1 MCCASYWSHSSITF
15 KLSTHY
21 QGCSSSVENFRCV
34 AMPTSREQRRA
45 YLREKR
51 IERRLSQP
59 SQGLIIDGSL
69 QSCYND
75 FNSYPP
81 SQAHNISLI
90 ISLSFS
96 LFGSLCQSVCGL
108 LKNFGS
114 FCWPCALVHT
124 CTVHMHG
131 THALYTCT
139 VHMRSTHALYT
150 CAVLR
155 SCEFHFF
162 YFRWVPFIMHLCFQ
176 IYTRMKSHGR
186 PHHARHD
193 SAERRGRLQQVA
205 YKVHSIHHPHQRT
218 QYTPNHTPHTINHT
232 LYPKHTTPYTMHTT
246 PYTTPDTPYASHAI
260 QQST

>member
-51 IERRLSQP
+51 IERRLSPP

-81 SQAHNISLI
+81 SQAHYISLI

-139 VHMRSTHALYT
+139 VHMRSTQKLWISFLLLSLGA
-150 CAVLR
+150 
-155 SCEFHFF
+155 FHNAFMLSDLHEDEES
-162 YFRWVPFIMHLCFQ
+162 RQTAPRTPRQ
-176 IYTRMKSHGR
+176 RRT
-186 PHHARHD
+186 
-193 SAERRGRLQQVA
+193 ERQ
-205 YKVHSIHHPHQRT
+205 
-218 QYTPNHTPHTINHT
+218 
-232 LYPKHTTPYTMHTT
+232 TT
-246 PYTTPDTPYASHAI
+246 AGSV
-260 QQST
+260 